1 MNEKKIFQQKILSQ
15 VVIGCGLTIL
25 LASLFSQKM
34 SSTTVF
40 GLVFFTVGVLTFRKA
55 RQDEERLKK

>member
-25 LASLFSQKM
+25 LASLFSNRM
-34 SSTTVF
+34 NSTTVF
-40 GLVFFTVGVLTFRKA
+40 GLVFFIVGILAFRKA
-55 RQDEERLKK
+55 KQDEEQL